1 MSMANFLS
9 ARDEA
14 RKMEAAEAAAKALRE
29 ENARV
34 AAGYA
39 KLFEV
44 FTNEKLW
51 EDIKKVSSD
60 TIYLTLT
67 EGGIETFI
75 EGMDNLC
82 KSVIRIDEAEV
93 YKITTGNRTIAIVS
107 EAIFRGEFEDLV
119 ENIVEELE
127 GRSDYQ

>member
-1 MSMANFLS
+1 MANFLS